1 MVIRNG
7 IRSIL
12 RSGKLCFL
20 FFLLTAAVSLLL
32 VSGSGIYV
40 SSSAQLASFSATY
53 QTVGRIEYIGS
64 EYPDE
69 NALDSYAEE
78 AYGQLSLNELEKTAG
93 VLRAEK
99 KNIVKGYTEG
109 FHRYKSQIPYK
120 NYGVLILTS
129 VHSPTMQEE
138 TVYLDRNG
146 DRVDCAEGY
155 ARVKVSYMS
164 GGGVTSAS
172 YYDHNNNLVMVPAL
186 GYAQVK
192 NDYRGNTLT
201 KTTYL
206 DENRNPVDVP
216 AGYAVMIQS
225 VNKKNKVT
233 GIRFEHADGSPAMG
247 PDGWAVLDRELDRK
261 NREISVGYYD
271 LDGQLMDPGL
281 GYATQTRTWESDT
294 VCVIR
299 RFDAQGQQI
308 PMGNGY
314 MALRQE
320 TNKTDLVIKET
331 FLGEDG
337 SPKENAEGIASRV
350 YTYDKEGQLTETR
363 YYSAGGAPVSKDT

>member
-1 MVIRNG
+1 MNMRRVC
-7 IRSIL
+7 
-12 RSGKLCFL
+12 SG
-20 FFLLTAAVSLLL
+20 LLASLMLL
-32 VSGSGIYV
+32 GMI
-40 SSSAQLASFSATY
+40 SSAGAEWQEEIKFRKVVRRTW
-53 QTVGRIEYIGS
+53 V
-64 EYPDE
+64 DE
-69 NALDSYAEE
+69 T
-78 AYGQLSLNELEKTAG
+78 GKTAVAPEG
-93 VLRAEK
+93 YAFVTLSYSGNTVTEKYYDAAGEPVQVQGGYYSRALTYGNK
-99 KNIVKGYTEG
+99 
-109 FHRYKSQIPYK
+109 HR
-120 NYGVLILTS
+120 L
-129 VHSPTMQEE
+129 EE

-225 VNKKNKVT
+225 VNKSNKVT
-233 GIRFEHADGSPAMG
+233 GIRFEHADGSPAACQE
-247 PDGWAVLDRELDRK
+247 GWASLTRELDRK
-261 NREISVGYYD
+261 NREISVKYYD
-271 LDGQLMDPGL
+271 LSGALTDPGL
-281 GYATQTRTWESDT
+281 GYAMQTRTWESDT

-299 RFDAQGQQI
+299 RFDAQEQQI

-314 MALRQE
+314 AALRQE
-320 TNKTDLVIKET
+320 TNKKGLVIKET

-350 YTYDKEGQLTETR
+350 YDYDGNGQLTETR
-363 YYSAGGAPVSKDT
+363 YYTAGGTPVSKAP